1 MGELTQKALKERLHY
16 NPETGIFIRIA
27 RAGNQMVG
35 SKVGYTCKKD
45 GYIRI
50 GVNGQRY
57 LAHRLAWL
65 YMTGEFP
72 SHQIDHKKHIRDD
85 NRWSEIQEAT
95 HQENGKN
102 TSLQTNNTSGSLGVF
117 PRTDGKAWCA
127 SIKVNGKPL
136 HLGSFSTKEAAIKR
150 RELAS
155 VLYGFHKNHGAAAWE
170 A

>member
-1 MGELTQKALKERLHY
+1 MGELTQKTLKEKLHY
-16 NPETGIFIRIA
+16 NPDTGIFTRLTSSGGHI
-27 RAGNQMVG
+27 VG
-35 SKVGYTCKKD
+35 SKAGYVCRKD

-50 GVNGQRY
+50 RVNGKRY

-72 SHQIDHKKHIRDD
+72 LQQIDHKKHIRDD
-85 NRWSEIQEAT
+85 NRWGEIQEAT

-102 TSLQTNNTSGSLGVF
+102 TSLQANNTSGSLGVF

-127 SIKVNGKPL
+127 SIRVNGKSL

-150 RELAS
+150 RDLAN
-155 VLYGFHKNHGAAAWE
+155 VLHGFHKNHGAAA
-170 A
+170 